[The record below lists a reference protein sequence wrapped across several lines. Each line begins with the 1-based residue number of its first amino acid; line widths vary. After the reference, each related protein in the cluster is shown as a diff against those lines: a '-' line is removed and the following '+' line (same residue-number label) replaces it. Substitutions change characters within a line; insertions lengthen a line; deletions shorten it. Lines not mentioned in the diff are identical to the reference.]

1 MIFNNFVTTGQ
12 QVTATIWNRAFGVS
26 GTASTLYSGIGGQQ
40 HATQFYN
47 AGSFGN
53 SIQTVTTTTA
63 IQFSF
68 LSSTYQTSN
77 RFGDFIVWS
86 SNYLTT
92 DNLRDGL
99 VVQRNGI
106 YLVHCEAAIND
117 NVNRIGNTASTDG
130 IGSIPNVTMTISIN
144 KQSQGAATV
153 TDTTNRI
160 TNTIKQETGT
170 TSPFIQPYYAMYINS
185 ISTFN
190 SGDRIY
196 GTVALSSYAGR
207 NERLVYGALKLYL
220 LKAL

>member
-1 MIFNNFVTTGQ
+1 MIFNNSIAAGEQ
-12 QVTATIWNRAFGVS
+12 ITATKWNRAFGFN
-26 GTASTLYSGIGGQQ
+26 GTARSLYEGIGSQQ

-53 SIQTVTTTTA
+53 SRQTVTALTTV
-63 IQFSF
+63 QFSF
-68 LSSTYQTSN
+68 LSSTYITSK
-77 RFGDFIVWS
+77 RFGDFIVWNN
-86 SNYLTT
+86 NYITT

-106 YLVHCEAAIND
+106 YAVHCEAAIND

-130 IGSIPNVTMTISIN
+130 IGAIPNVVMTLNIN
-144 KQSQGAATV
+144 KQSQSVAVV
-153 TDTTNRI
+153 TNTTGRI

-170 TSPFIQPYYAMYINS
+170 TAPNIQPYYAAYLNTIA
-185 ISTFN
+185 TLN

-196 GTVALSSYAGR
+196 ISTALNSYAGR
-207 NERLVYGALKLYL
+207 NERLVYGALKLFL